1 MVGYASTKANK
12 VISMNLPSIK
22 TLNSAFPGLGKDLR
36 RALELSRKEL
46 KEHPASKHLSA
57 LFHPAKTSQIRLTVL
72 DAIAETCG
80 VEYVAHKD
88 DTIFENKG
96 FDYLNV
102 GDPYIPTI
110 IRFCET
116 GRYVVAC
123 YGDIVE
129 KGNYI

>member
-1 MVGYASTKANK
+1 
-12 VISMNLPSIK
+12 MNLPSIK
-22 TLNSAFPGLGKDLR
+22 TLNFAFPGLGKDLR

-46 KEHPASKHLSA
+46 KEHPAGEKRA
-57 LFHPAKTSQIRLTVL
+57 EECYHPPATYDIRLHVL
-72 DAIAETCG
+72 DAIAKTHG
-80 VEYVAHKD
+80 VEYIAHND
-88 DTIFENKG
+88 DTMGASKG

-110 IRFCET
+110 IRYRET

-129 KGNYI
+129 KRNYI

>member
-1 MVGYASTKANK
+1 
-12 VISMNLPSIK
+12 MNLPSVK
-22 TLNSAFPGLGKDLR
+22 TLNSAFPGKGKELR

-46 KEHPASKHLSA
+46 KEHSA
-57 LFHPAKTSQIRLTVL
+57 GKKRAEECYHPPTTYDIRLHVL

-80 VEYVAHKD
+80 VEYVAHND
-88 DTIFENKG
+88 DTMGANKG

-102 GDPYIPTI
+102 GDPYILTI
-110 IRFCET
+110 IRFAAT

-129 KGNYI
+129 RGNYI

>member
-1 MVGYASTKANK
+1 
-12 VISMNLPSIK
+12 MNLPSIK

-36 RALELSRKEL
+36 RVLEMDRREL
-46 KEHPASKHLSA
+46 IQHPAGEKRVKGCY
-57 LFHPAKTSQIRLTVL
+57 HPPATYDIRLRVL

-80 VEYVAHKD
+80 VEYISHKN
-88 DTIFENKG
+88 DTFRESRG

-102 GDPYIPTI
+102 GDPYVLTI

-116 GRYVVAC
+116 GRYIVAC

-129 KGNYI
+129 RGNYI

>member
-1 MVGYASTKANK
+1 
-12 VISMNLPSIK
+12 MNLPSIK

-46 KEHPASKHLSA
+46 KEHPAGEKRA
-57 LFHPAKTSQIRLTVL
+57 EECYHPPATYDIRLHVL
-72 DAIAETCG
+72 DAIAKTHG
-80 VEYVAHKD
+80 VEYIAHND
-88 DTIFENKG
+88 DTMGANKG